1 MSAAEWLSDPSKGIA
16 KTVRPS
22 QVRMATV
29 VEQVL
34 NDKGFAMI
42 EAGTGTGKSFA
53 YLVPAILSGKR
64 VIVSTAKKTLQKQLR
79 DKDLPFL
86 LNALGANIQV
96 ASLKGKNNY
105 VCKLRLED
113 FMSSGP
119 SPNFNQYD
127 IADFH
132 SWVMQDM
139 FGDIDDYK
147 NSVDFAS
154 QIRVNECVG
163 MKCDYFDMC
172 GYRRAKTQAA
182 LSKIV
187 VVNHALLAYDLYMG
201 GGKILGTYDAV
212 VVDEAHQVSKYF
224 REAYTCRIQNKQ
236 PEALKKLLEGSDLI
250 VPETLEQSVST
261 FLNRL
266 PDRGRVFQ
274 NNIVV
279 ENALAVIRDLSRL
292 KQQFINEGVWSDV
305 AVSNEESE
313 TSESTRD
320 PKELSRLRAAVAVTQ
335 RMLQACEVCVAKLD
349 LKLNEHG
356 EELPA
361 PQDYVTYAETRQAH
375 GHQHK
380 EFVATPIEIG
390 PFVAPAIK
398 RMGTAIFT
406 SATLSTGGTFDY
418 ICRDVGLK
426 PGDVHQEL
434 LPQPFDY
441 RKNSCLFVSDKTI
454 EYKRD
459 VREQYWQSCANVM
472 HDLFTASKGGA
483 FVLCSSYED
492 MNAFFERLHPIPN
505 RNYQLRVQ
513 SGNSDLLV
521 DWFKETPGAVA
532 LGVKSIW
539 EGVDVPG
546 LGLRLVVIPRM
557 PFPNPDDPVF
567 TARKDR
573 YVKSKVSRGAE
584 QRVAEI
590 NAWQHY
596 DLQEAIMDFKQGAG
610 RLIRRETDMGV
621 VAVLDRRI
629 YANTKKYANTIRS
642 SIPHPTTYDVEA
654 TKTLLRVLAAKA

>member
-1 MSAAEWLSDPSKGIA
+1 MSAAEWLSDPAKGIA
-16 KTVRPS
+16 KTVRPA

-34 NDKGFAMI
+34 TDKGFAMI

-64 VIVSTAKKTLQKQLR
+64 IIVSTAKKTLQKQLR

-86 LNALGANIQV
+86 LKALGADIQV

-105 VCKLRLED
+105 LCKMRLED
-113 FMSSGP
+113 FLSSSGVY
-119 SPNFNQYD
+119 NFNQHEVS
-127 IADFH
+127 DFH
-132 SWVMQDM
+132 EWAMQDM
-139 FGDIDDYK
+139 FGDLDDYK
-147 NSVDFAS
+147 HNVDFAS
-154 QIRVNECVG
+154 QVRVSECVG
-163 MKCDYFDMC
+163 TKCDHFDEC

-182 LSKIV
+182 TSKIV
-187 VVNHALLAYDLYMG
+187 IVNHALLAYDLYMG
-201 GGKILGTYDAV
+201 GGKILGEYDAV
-212 VVDEAHQVSKYF
+212 VIDEAHQVSKYF
-224 REAYTCRIQNKQ
+224 REAYTCRIHNKQ
-236 PEALKKLLEGSDLI
+236 PDALKKLLESTDLI
-250 VPETLEQSVST
+250 VPETLEQSVSN

-279 ENALAVIRDLSRL
+279 ENAMAVIRDLARL
-292 KQQFINEGVWSDV
+292 KQQFINEGVWSDT
-305 AVSNEESE
+305 AASE
-313 TSESTRD
+313 ADDATSSRS
-320 PKELSRLRAAVAVTQ
+320 PKELSRLRAAVSVTQ
-335 RMLQACEVCVAKLD
+335 RMLQACEVCIDKLD

-361 PQDYVTYAETRQAH
+361 PQDYVTYAETRQSN

-390 PFVAPAIK
+390 PFVGPAIK
-398 RMGTAIFT
+398 RLETAILT

-418 ICRDVGLK
+418 VCRDVGLK
-426 PGDVHQEL
+426 AADVQQEI

-441 RKNSCLFVSDKTI
+441 RKNSCLFISDKTV

-459 VREQYWQSCANVM
+459 VREQYWQSCADVM
-472 HDLFTASKGGA
+472 HELFTASKGGA
-483 FVLCSSYED
+483 FVLCASYED
-492 MNAFFERLHPIPN
+492 MNAFFERLNMIQSKG
-505 RNYQLRVQ
+505 YQIRTQ

-521 DWFKETPGAVA
+521 DWFKATPNAVA

-584 QRVAEI
+584 QRIAEI

-629 YANTKKYANTIRS
+629 YANIKKYANTIRS
-642 SIPHPTTYDVEA
+642 SIPHPTTYDIEA

>member
-1 MSAAEWLSDPSKGIA
+1 MSAAEWLSDPAKGIA
-16 KTVRPS
+16 KTVRPA

-34 NDKGFAMI
+34 TDKGFAMI

-64 VIVSTAKKTLQKQLR
+64 IIVSTAKKTLQKQLR

-86 LNALGANIQV
+86 LKALGADIQV

-105 VCKLRLED
+105 LCKMRLED
-113 FMSSGP
+113 FLSSSGVY
-119 SPNFNQYD
+119 NFNQHEVS
-127 IADFH
+127 DFH
-132 SWVMQDM
+132 EWAMQDM
-139 FGDIDDYK
+139 FGDLDDYK
-147 NSVDFAS
+147 HNVDFAS
-154 QIRVNECVG
+154 QVRVSECVG
-163 MKCDYFDMC
+163 TKCDHFDEC

-182 LSKIV
+182 TSKIV
-187 VVNHALLAYDLYMG
+187 IVNHALLAYDLYMG
-201 GGKILGTYDAV
+201 GGKILGEYDAV
-212 VVDEAHQVSKYF
+212 VIDEAHQVSKYF
-224 REAYTCRIQNKQ
+224 REAYTCRIHNKQ
-236 PEALKKLLEGSDLI
+236 PDALKKLLESTDLL
-250 VPETLEQSVST
+250 VPETLEQSVSN

-279 ENALAVIRDLSRL
+279 ENAMAVIRDLARL
-292 KQQFINEGVWSDV
+292 KQQFINEGVWSDT
-305 AVSNEESE
+305 AASE
-313 TSESTRD
+313 ADDATSSRS
-320 PKELSRLRAAVAVTQ
+320 PKELSRLRAAVSVTQ
-335 RMLQACEVCVAKLD
+335 RMLQACEVCIDKLD

-361 PQDYVTYAETRQAH
+361 PQDYVTYAETRQSN

-390 PFVAPAIK
+390 PFVGPAIK
-398 RMGTAIFT
+398 RLETAILT

-418 ICRDVGLK
+418 VCRDVGLK
-426 PGDVHQEL
+426 AADVQQEI

-441 RKNSCLFVSDKTI
+441 RKNSCLFISDKTV

-459 VREQYWQSCANVM
+459 VREQYWQSCTDVM
-472 HDLFTASKGGA
+472 HELFTASKGGA
-483 FVLCSSYED
+483 FVLCASYED
-492 MNAFFERLHPIPN
+492 MNAFFERLNMIQSKG
-505 RNYQLRVQ
+505 YQIRTQ

-521 DWFKETPGAVA
+521 DWFKATPNAVA

-573 YVKSKVSRGAE
+573 FVKNKVSRGAE
-584 QRVAEI
+584 QRIAEI

-629 YANTKKYANTIRS
+629 YANIKKYANTIRS
-642 SIPHPTTYDVEA
+642 SIPHPTTYDIEA

>member
-1 MSAAEWLSDPSKGIA
+1 MSAAEWLSNPAKGIA

-42 EAGTGTGKSFA
+42 EAGTGTGKSFG

-64 VIVSTAKKTLQKQLR
+64 VIISTAKKTLQRQLR
-79 DKDLPFL
+79 DQDVPFL
-86 LNALGANIQV
+86 LNALGSTTAF
-96 ASLKGKNNY
+96 ASIKGKNNY
-105 VCKLRLED
+105 VCKLRLEELL
-113 FMSSGP
+113 SSGAVY
-119 SPNFNQYD
+119 SFNQHD
-127 IADFH
+127 ISDFH
-132 SWVMQDM
+132 DWAMRDM

-147 NSVDFAS
+147 HHVDFAPLV
-154 QIRVNECVG
+154 RVSECVG
-163 MKCDYFDMC
+163 AKCDHFDAC
-172 GYRRAKTQAA
+172 GFRRAKTQASTA
-182 LSKIV
+182 KIV

-201 GGKILGTYDAV
+201 GGKILGQYDAV

-224 REAYTCRIQNKQ
+224 REAFTCRIQNKQ
-236 PEALKKLLEGSDLI
+236 PDALKKLLDSTGLI
-250 VPETLEQSVST
+250 VPETLEQSVHT
-261 FLNRL
+261 FLARL

-279 ENALAVIRDLSRL
+279 ENAMAIIRDLSRL
-292 KQQFINEGVWSDV
+292 KQQFINEGVWSDNK
-305 AVSNEESE
+305 SDDSDDEEN
-313 TSESTRD
+313 TRD
-320 PKELSRLRAAVAVTQ
+320 PKVLSRLRAAVSVTQ
-335 RMLQACEVCVAKLD
+335 RMLQACEVCIDKLD

-356 EELPA
+356 EELPG
-361 PQDYVTYAETRQAH
+361 PQDYVTYSETRQSH
-375 GHQHK
+375 GHVHK

-390 PFVAPAIK
+390 PFVGPALK
-398 RMGTAIFT
+398 RTGTVIFT

-418 ICRDVGLK
+418 ICRDVGLR

-441 RKNSCLFVSDKTI
+441 RRNSCLFISDKTI

-459 VREQYWQSCANVM
+459 VREQYWSSCAEVM
-472 HDLFTASKGGA
+472 HELFTASKGGA

-492 MNAFFERLHPIPN
+492 MNAFFERLNSIPS
-505 RNYQLRVQ
+505 RGYALQVQ
-513 SGNSDLLV
+513 SGNSDILV
-521 DWFKETPGAVA
+521 NWFKSTPNAVA

-573 YVKSKVSRGAE
+573 FVAAKVKNGAE
-584 QRVAEI
+584 QRIAEI

-629 YANTKKYANTIRS
+629 YANTKKYANTVRS
-642 SIPHPTTYDVEA
+642 SIPHPTTYDIES
-654 TKTLLRVLAAKA
+654 TKTLLRVLASKA

>member
-1 MSAAEWLSDPSKGIA
+1 MSAAEWLSDPAKGIA
-16 KTVRPS
+16 KTVRPA

-64 VIVSTAKKTLQKQLR
+64 IVVSTAKKTLQKQLR

-86 LNALGANIQV
+86 LKALGVDTQV

-105 VCKLRLED
+105 LCKMRLED
-113 FMSSGP
+113 FMSS
-119 SPNFNQYD
+119 SAMYEFNQHD
-127 IADFH
+127 VSDFH
-132 SWVMQDM
+132 TWAMRDM
-139 FGDIDDYK
+139 FGDLDDYK

-154 QIRVNECVG
+154 QIRVSECVG
-163 MKCDYFDMC
+163 AKCDHFDAC

-182 LSKIV
+182 ISKIV
-187 VVNHALLAYDLYMG
+187 IVNHALLAYDLYMG
-201 GGKILGTYDAV
+201 GGKILGDYDAV
-212 VVDEAHQVSKYF
+212 VIDEAHQVSKYF
-224 REAYTCRIQNKQ
+224 REAYTCRVHNKQ
-236 PEALKKLLEGSDLI
+236 PDALKKLLESTDLI
-250 VPETLEQSVST
+250 VPETLDQSVSN

-279 ENALAVIRDLSRL
+279 ENAMAIIRDLSRL
-292 KQQFINEGVWSDV
+292 KQQFINEGVWSDT
-305 AVSNEESE
+305 A
-313 TSESTRD
+313 TSEGDDAMGSRS
-320 PKELSRLRAAVAVTQ
+320 PKELSRLRAAVSVTQ
-335 RMLQACEVCVAKLD
+335 RMLQACEVCIDKLD

-361 PQDYVTYAETRQAH
+361 PQDYVTYAETRLSH

-390 PFVAPAIK
+390 PFVAPALK
-398 RMGTAIFT
+398 RLETAILT

-426 PGDVHQEL
+426 PADVHQEI

-441 RKNSCLFVSDKTI
+441 RKNSCLFISDQTV

-459 VREQYWQSCANVM
+459 VRDQYWQSCVNVM

-492 MNAFFERLHPIPN
+492 MQAFFDRLTMLQSKT
-505 RNYQLRVQ
+505 YQLRAQ
-513 SGNSDLLV
+513 SGNPDLLIN
-521 DWFKETPGAVA
+521 WFRETPNAVA

-573 YVKSKVSRGAE
+573 YVKAKVGRGAE
-584 QRVAEI
+584 QRIAEI

-629 YANTKKYANTIRS
+629 YANTKKYASTIRS
-642 SIPHPTTYDVEA
+642 SIPHPTTYNIED